1 VYNGKPASAMRQF
14 PRWKVAPIY
23 TSALQSMIRA
33 MGGEL
38 KIEAVFP
45 EGRVVNQ
52 FRELKKS
59 AGAD

>member
-1 VYNGKPASAMRQF
+1 MRQF